1 MARTA
6 WLGWLMVGCMAGLA
20 QAAEGPVT
28 RQKDFAASGI
38 TAVALDAGVGS
49 VRIEQGDADRIKVT
63 ARLEAKRMSSP
74 LSALPDVSKLDIRHA
89 VVNGTLELRVDV
101 KNLHEDWVVTLA
113 RSPLNRID
121 VELGVGDIE
130 VQGNARRISIESGV
144 GDVRVDAAAA
154 EINVD
159 VDVGDARVVTSQ
171 KSAGSIDAKTRVGEV
186 TLKGSK
192 TSSMS
197 GSVGASVSSQAEG
210 SNPVIIKVGVGD
222 VRTDLT
228 P

>member
-1 MARTA
+1 MAQRA
-6 WLGWLMVGCMAGLA
+6 LLGWLMVVCMAGIG

-28 RQKDFAASGI
+28 RQKDFAAGGI
-38 TAVALDAGVGS
+38 TAVSLDAGVGS
-49 VRIEQGDADRIKVT
+49 VRIEQGDADRIRVT
-63 ARLEAKRMSSP
+63 ARLEAKRMSNP

-89 VVNGTLELRVDV
+89 VVNGTLELRVDA
-101 KNLHEDWVVTLA
+101 KNLNEDWVVTLA
-113 RSPLNRID
+113 RTPLNRID

-130 VQGNARRISIESGV
+130 VQSNARRVSVEAGV
-144 GDVRVDAAAA
+144 GDVRVDAASA

-171 KSAGSIDAKTRVGEV
+171 KSAGSIEAKTRVGEV

-192 TSSMS
+192 TSSVS

-222 VRTDLT
+222 VRVDLT

>member
-6 WLGWLMVGCMAGLA
+6 LLGWLMVSCIAGIV

-38 TAVALDAGVGS
+38 TAISLDAGVGS

-63 ARLEAKRMSSP
+63 ARLEAKRMSNP

-89 VVNGTLELRVDV
+89 IVNGTLELRVDA
-101 KNLHEDWVVTLA
+101 KNLNEDWVVTLA
-113 RSPLNRID
+113 RAPLNRID
-121 VELGVGDIE
+121 VELGVGDVE
-130 VQGNARRISIESGV
+130 VQGNARRISVEAGV

-171 KSAGSIDAKTRVGEV
+171 KSAGSIEAKTRVGEV

-210 SNPVIIKVGVGD
+210 SNPIIIKVGVGD
-222 VRTDLT
+222 VRVDLT
-228 P
+228 Q

>member
-1 MARTA
+1 MARRALLA
-6 WLGWLMVGCMAGLA
+6 WVLVGCSAVVA
-20 QAAEGPVT
+20 EAAEGPVT
-28 RQKDFAASGI
+28 RQKDFAAAGI
-38 TAVALDAGVGS
+38 TALSVDAGVGS
-49 VRIEQGDADRIKVT
+49 VRIEQGDGDRIKVT
-63 ARLEAKRMSSP
+63 ARLEAKRMSNP

-89 VVNGTLELRVDV
+89 VVNGTLELRVDA
-101 KNLHEDWVVTLA
+101 KNLSEDWVVTLA
-113 RSPLNRID
+113 RAPLNRID
-121 VELGVGDIE
+121 VELGVGDVE
-130 VQGNARRISIESGV
+130 VQGNARRISVDAGV
-144 GDVRVDAAAA
+144 GDVRVDATAA

-171 KSAGSIDAKTRVGEV
+171 KNAGSIEAKTRVGEV

-222 VRTDLT
+222 VRVDLT
-228 P
+228 Q

>member
-1 MARTA
+1 MARSALLA
-6 WLGWLMVGCMAGLA
+6 WVLVGCSAVVA
-20 QAAEGPVT
+20 EAAEGPVT
-28 RQKDFAASGI
+28 RQKDFAAAGI
-38 TAVALDAGVGS
+38 TALSVDAGVGS
-49 VRIEQGDADRIKVT
+49 VRIEQGDGDRIKVT
-63 ARLEAKRMSSP
+63 ARLEAKRMSNP

-89 VVNGTLELRVDV
+89 VVNGTLELRVDA
-101 KNLHEDWVVTLA
+101 KNLREDWVVTLA
-113 RSPLNRID
+113 RTPLNRID
-121 VELGVGDIE
+121 VELGVGDVE
-130 VQGNARRISIESGV
+130 VQSNARRISVDAGV
-144 GDVRVDAAAA
+144 GDVRVDATAA

-171 KSAGSIDAKTRVGEV
+171 KNAGSIEAKTRVGEV

-222 VRTDLT
+222 VRVDLAQ
-228 P
+228 